1 MDMKKFW
8 KEKQWKKWK
17 KDQWLIVFLAGVL
30 LLVIAIP
37 AGSGRQKEKEPAQTN
52 VESGQ
57 TQQNDQDAQTDYET
71 MLEQRL
77 ENVLSHVEGVGKVQ
91 VMITLKDNG
100 EAVVEKDVQSSES
113 STSESDDAGG
123 SREISE
129 IQVEESTVYQNQTDE
144 GEPLISKENKP
155 RIEGVLVVAQ
165 GGDDATTAK
174 NISESV
180 LALFDVEAHKIKVVK
195 MNMQEGS
202 Q

>member
-1 MDMKKFW
+1 MDIKKFW
-8 KEKQWKKWK
+8 KEKQWKKWR
-17 KDQWLIVFLAGVL
+17 KDQWLIVFLAGIL

-37 AGSGRQKEKEPAQTN
+37 TGSGRQKEKAQTETKA
-52 VESGQ
+52 ESGQ
-57 TQQNDQDAQTDYET
+57 TQQDGQDTRTDYET

-77 ENVLSHVEGVGKVQ
+77 ENVLSRVDGVGKVQ

-100 EAVVEKDVQSSES
+100 EAVVEKDVQSLEN

-123 SREISE
+123 SRQISE
-129 IQVEESTVYQNQTDE
+129 IQVEESTIYQNQTDE
-144 GEPLISKENKP
+144 GEPFVSKENKP

-165 GGDDATTAK
+165 GGGDAATAK

>member
-1 MDMKKFW
+1 MDIKKFW
-8 KEKQWKKWK
+8 KEKQWKKWR
-17 KDQWLIVFLAGVL
+17 KDQWLIVFLAGIL

-37 AGSGRQKEKEPAQTN
+37 TGSDRQKDKGQSEAQS
-52 VESGQ
+52 ESGQ
-57 TQQNDQDAQTDYET
+57 IQQDGQNTRTDYET

-77 ENVLSHVEGVGKVQ
+77 EDVLSRIDGVGKVQ

-100 EAVVEKDVQSSES
+100 EAIVEKDVQSSEN

-165 GGDDATTAK
+165 GGDNAAAAK